1 MALIRIAAPASEPLD
16 LATAKL
22 HCRVDGNDEDALIT
36 ALIVAAREQA
46 EHETGRSLVTQTW
59 ELVHDAFPEAFA
71 LRKAPI
77 QSVTSIK
84 YLEGQWQ
91 FDEQEMID
99 VLVAVERT
107 LDPSDYLLDK
117 DSEPG
122 YVVPGYGKAWPASFA
137 VPNAVRCRYVCG
149 YGNAAAV
156 PQAIKQWML
165 LAIGTMYAQRETFAG
180 QVYSIPDRFWSGLL
194 DPYRLYEAA

>member
-22 HCRVDGNDEDALIT
+22 HCRVDGSDDDTLIT
-36 ALIVAAREQA
+36 ALIVAARERA
-46 EHETGRSLVTQTW
+46 EHETGRALVTQAW
-59 ELVHDAFPEAFA
+59 ELVHDTFPEAFV

-77 QSVTSIK
+77 QSVTSVK
-84 YLEGQWQ
+84 YLDSATGV
-91 FDEQEMID
+91 EQ
-99 VLVAVERT
+99 T
-107 LDPSDYLLDK
+107 LDPADWLLDK

-122 YVVPGYGKAWPASFA
+122 YVVPGYGKAWPATWP

-156 PQAIKQWML
+156 PQAIKQWLL
-165 LAIGTMYAQRETFAG
+165 LALGTMYAQRETAAAV
-180 QVYSIPDRFWSGLL
+180 QMNSLPDRFWAGLL
-194 DPYRLYEAA
+194 DPYRLYEGV

>member
-22 HCRVDGNDEDALIT
+22 HCRVDGTDEDALIT

-46 EHETGRSLVTQTW
+46 EHETGRALVTQTW
-59 ELVHDAFPEAFA
+59 ELVHDAFPEAFT
-71 LRKAPI
+71 LRKSPI

-84 YLEGQWQ
+84 YLDSSGV
-91 FDEQEMID
+91 EQ
-99 VLVAVERT
+99 T
-107 LDPSDYLLDK
+107 LDAADYLLDK

-122 YVVPGYGKAWPASFA
+122 YVVPNYGKAWPASYG
-137 VPNAVRCRYVCG
+137 VPNSVRCRYVAG
-149 YGNAAAV
+149 YGAAAAV

-165 LAIGTMYAQRETFAG
+165 LAIGSMYAQRETFVAVTAISG
-180 QVYSIPDRFWSGLL
+180 IPDGFWSGLL
-194 DPYRLYEAA
+194 DPYRLYEG

>member
-1 MALIRIAAPASEPLD
+1 MALIRIAAPASEPLA
-16 LATAKL
+16 LADAKA
-22 HCRVDGNDEDALIT
+22 HCRVDHSDDDALIT

-46 EHETGRSLVTQTW
+46 EHETGRALVTQTW
-59 ELVHDAFPEAFA
+59 ELVHDTFPEAFV

-77 QSVTSIK
+77 ASVTSVK
-84 YLEGQWQ
+84 YLDPATGV
-91 FDEQEMID
+91 EQ
-99 VLVAVERT
+99 T
-107 LDPSDYLLDK
+107 LDPADTLLDNA
-117 DSEPG
+117 SEPG
-122 YVVPGYGKAWPASFA
+122 YVVPAYGKAWPTARA

-165 LAIGTMYAQRETFAG
+165 LAVGTMYAQRETVMAG
-180 QVYSIPDRFWSGLL
+180 QIAGIPDRFWSGLL

>member
-1 MALIRIAAPASEPLD
+1 MALKLITAPTVEPVT
-16 LATAKL
+16 LAEAKA
-22 HCRVDGNDEDALIT
+22 HCRVDHSDDDALIT

-46 EHETGRSLVTQTW
+46 EHETGRALITQTW
-59 ELVHDAFPEAFA
+59 ELVHDVFPEAFV

-77 QSVTSIK
+77 QSVASLK
-84 YLEGQWQ
+84 YLDSANGA
-91 FDEQEMID
+91 EQ
-99 VLVAVERT
+99 T
-107 LDPSDYLLDK
+107 LDPADYLLDK
-117 DSEPG
+117 DNEPG
-122 YVVPGYGKAWPASFA
+122 YVVPGHGKAWPASYA

-165 LAIGTMYAQRETFAG
+165 LAVGTMYAQRETVMAG
-180 QVYSIPDRFWSGLL
+180 QIAGIPDRFWSGLL

>member
-1 MALIRIAAPASEPLD
+1 MALIRIAAPASEPLA
-16 LATAKL
+16 LADAKA
-22 HCRVDGNDEDALIT
+22 HCRVDHSDDDALIT

-46 EHETGRSLVTQTW
+46 EHETGRALVTQTW
-59 ELVHDAFPEAFA
+59 ELVHDTFPEAFV

-77 QSVTSIK
+77 ASVTSVK
-84 YLEGQWQ
+84 YIDPATGA
-91 FDEQEMID
+91 EQ
-99 VLVAVERT
+99 T
-107 LDPSDYLLDK
+107 LDPADTLLDK

-122 YVVPGYGKAWPASFA
+122 YLVPAYGKAWPTARA

-165 LAIGTMYAQRETFAG
+165 LAIGTMYAQRETFASG
-180 QVYSIPDRFWSGLL
+180 TVANLPDRFWGSLL
-194 DPYRLYEAA
+194 DPYRLYEGA

>member
-22 HCRVDGNDEDALIT
+22 HCRVDGTDDDALVT

-46 EHETGRSLVTQTW
+46 ENETGRALVTQTW
-59 ELVHDAFPEAFA
+59 ELVHDAFPEAFV

-77 QSVTSIK
+77 QSVTSLK
-84 YLEGQWQ
+84 YLDAITGA
-91 FDEQEMID
+91 EQTLN
-99 VLVAVERT
+99 LVDT
-107 LDPSDYLLDK
+107 ILDK

-122 YVVPGYGKAWPASFA
+122 YLVPAYGKSWPDTWP

-149 YGNAAAV
+149 YGAAAAV

-165 LAIGTMYAQRETFAG
+165 LAIGTMYTQRETMVIG
-180 QVYSIPDRFWSGLL
+180 DKVLSIPDRFWAALL
-194 DPYRLYEAA
+194 DPYRMYEAG

>member
-1 MALIRIAAPASEPLD
+1 MALIRIAAPASEPLA
-16 LATAKL
+16 LADAKA
-22 HCRVDGNDEDALIT
+22 HCRVDHTDDDALIT

-46 EHETGRSLVTQTW
+46 EHETGRALVTQTW
-59 ELVHDAFPEAFA
+59 ELVHDTFPEAFV

-77 QSVTSIK
+77 ASVTSVK
-84 YLEGQWQ
+84 YLDPATGA
-91 FDEQEMID
+91 EQ
-99 VLVAVERT
+99 T
-107 LDPSDYLLDK
+107 LDPADALLDK

-122 YVVPGYGKAWPASFA
+122 YLVPAYGKAWPDSYG

-165 LAIGTMYAQRETFAG
+165 LAIGTMYALRETFASG
-180 QVYSIPDRFWSGLL
+180 TVANLPDRFWASLL
-194 DPYRLYEAA
+194 DPYRLFEGA

>member
-1 MALIRIAAPASEPLD
+1 MALIRIAAPASEPLA
-16 LATAKL
+16 LADAKA
-22 HCRVDGNDEDALIT
+22 HCRVDHNDDDALIT

-46 EHETGRSLVTQTW
+46 EHETGRALVTQTW
-59 ELVHDAFPEAFA
+59 ELVHDTFPEAFV

-77 QSVTSIK
+77 ASVTSVK
-84 YLEGQWQ
+84 YLDPATGA
-91 FDEQEMID
+91 EQ
-99 VLVAVERT
+99 T
-107 LDPSDYLLDK
+107 LDPADTLLDK

-122 YVVPGYGKAWPASFA
+122 YLVPAYGKAWPTARA

-165 LAIGTMYAQRETFAG
+165 LAIGTMYAQRETFASG
-180 QVYSIPDRFWSGLL
+180 TVANLPDRFWGSLL
-194 DPYRLYEAA
+194 DPYRLYEGA

>member
-1 MALIRIAAPASEPLD
+1 MALIRIAAPASEPLA
-16 LATAKL
+16 LADAKA
-22 HCRVDGNDEDALIT
+22 HCRVDHSDDDALIT

-46 EHETGRSLVTQTW
+46 EHETGRALVTQTW
-59 ELVHDAFPEAFA
+59 ELVHDTFPEAFV

-77 QSVTSIK
+77 ASVTSVK
-84 YLEGQWQ
+84 YLDPATGA
-91 FDEQEMID
+91 EQ
-99 VLVAVERT
+99 T
-107 LDPSDYLLDK
+107 LDPADTLLDK

-122 YVVPGYGKAWPASFA
+122 YLVPAYGKAWPTARA

-165 LAIGTMYAQRETFAG
+165 LAIGTMYAQRETFASG
-180 QVYSIPDRFWSGLL
+180 TVANLPDRFWGSLL
-194 DPYRLYEAA
+194 DPYRLYEGA

>member
-22 HCRVDGNDEDALIT
+22 HCRVDGNDDDALVT
-36 ALIVAAREQA
+36 ALIIAAREQA
-46 EHETGRSLVTQTW
+46 EHETGRALITQTW
-59 ELVHDAFPEAFA
+59 ELVHDVFPDAFV

-84 YLEGQWQ
+84 YLDSTTGA
-91 FDEQEMID
+91 EQ
-99 VLVAVERT
+99 T
-107 LDPSDYLLDK
+107 LAPADYLLDK

-122 YVVPGYGKAWPASFA
+122 YVVPGYGKAWPDSYA

-149 YGNAAAV
+149 YGDAAAV

-165 LAIGTMYAQRETFAG
+165 LAIGTMYAQRETAAG
-180 QVYSIPDRFWSGLL
+180 QTYSIPDRFWSGLL

>member
-16 LATAKL
+16 IATAKL
-22 HCRVDGNDEDALIT
+22 HCRVDGTDEDALIT

-46 EHETGRSLVTQTW
+46 EHETGRALVTQTW

-77 QSVTSIK
+77 QSVTSLK
-84 YLEGQWQ
+84 YLDSTTGA
-91 FDEQEMID
+91 EQ
-99 VLVAVERT
+99 T
-107 LDPSDYLLDK
+107 LDPADYLLDK

-122 YVVPGYGKAWPASFA
+122 YVVPAYGKAWPATWP

-165 LAIGTMYAQRETFAG
+165 LAIGTMYSQRETLIAG
-180 QVYSIPDRFWSGLL
+180 QAISLPDRFWSGLL
-194 DPYRLYEAA
+194 DPYRLYEAG

>member
-22 HCRVDGNDEDALIT
+22 HCRVDGNDDDTLIT

-46 EHETGRSLVTQTW
+46 EHETGRALVTQTW
-59 ELVHDAFPEAFA
+59 ELVHDAFPSAFV

-84 YLEGQWQ
+84 YLDGTTGV
-91 FDEQEMID
+91 EQ
-99 VLVAVERT
+99 T
-107 LDPSDYLLDK
+107 LDPADYLLDNA
-117 DSEPG
+117 SEPG

-165 LAIGTMYAQRETFAG
+165 LAVGTMYAQRETAIAG
-180 QVYSIPDRFWSGLL
+180 QIASIPDRFWSGLL
-194 DPYRLYEAA
+194 DPYRLYEAG

>member
-46 EHETGRSLVTQTW
+46 EHETGRALVTQTW

-77 QSVTSIK
+77 QSVTSLK
-84 YLEGQWQ
+84 YLDSATGA
-91 FDEQEMID
+91 EQ
-99 VLVAVERT
+99 T
-107 LDPSDYLLDK
+107 LDPVDYLLDK

-122 YVVPGYGKAWPASFA
+122 YVVPAYGKSWPASYG

-165 LAIGTMYAQRETFAG
+165 LAIGTMYAQRETLIAG
-180 QVYSIPDRFWSGLL
+180 QVASIPDRFWSGLL